1 MGCSCLPPVPLR
13 RGSVPLARTA
23 MHGLHRGTQACLPRH
38 WSGGI
43 VIFSLQSQATIGCRR
58 IRAQHGGISRPLF
71 PAVPLT
77 TNLQPLHLSTSTWQR
92 CPHAGWVRVVM
103 AGGGVHSVHPADVVL
118 AASRAVANLLLQSA
132 VGDAVCQGQAQL
144 RYRVCA
150 LCSHGNGHAH
160 RQQQQ
165 EHPHAATMRG
175 DDAVRASSDG
185 WYGTSS
191 SQRPVLLAA
200 LPCLL
205 GHGVTLVRLWQQGL
219 LLAQAQ

>member
-1 MGCSCLPPVPLR
+1 MPSARPAPEGQCP
-13 RGSVPLARTA
+13 ARTHCNA
-23 MHGLHRGTQACLPRH
+23 WFASRDPGLPAQALVRRDCHLLSSEPT
-38 WSGGI
+38 
-43 VIFSLQSQATIGCRR
+43 TIGCRR